1 MMGRNC
7 DGRIDCDRHNR
18 VMGPDSD
25 SESSGDTTSVSS
37 DDSWWQIYE
46 QQKDMPFARKGNNS
60 TKDSGYVSTTS
71 PNTESA
77 KTDE

>member
-1 MMGRNC
+1 MGSSDSKLN
-7 DGRIDCDRHNR
+7 DCDKGDN
-18 VMGPDSD
+18 VIGTESD

-37 DDSWWQIYE
+37 DDSWWRKYE
-46 QQKDMPFARKGNNS
+46 QLKEMPFLQEKSDS